1 MSTASRRSIISD
13 PGSPTHLIRR
23 FFDVAFAHP
32 LNSSERDEVTQWL
45 TPETAVL
52 FFAQSV
58 ADQRHGHHA
67 ASLVATGGGQD
78 GDVIMAALLHDV
90 GKRHAGLGILGRSVA
105 SVLILLRLP
114 LTVRMQVYR
123 DHGMLAA
130 RELAELSVPSLVVD
144 FALHHHGPRPATIDP
159 GVWDVLVAADQ
170 PAKPWS
176 RLPGRITSRPT

>member
-1 MSTASRRSIISD
+1 VSTASRRPIISD
-13 PGSPTHLIRR
+13 PGSLAHLIKR
-23 FFDVAFAHP
+23 FFDVAFARP
-32 LNSSERDEVTQWL
+32 LNSSERDKVTQWL
-45 TPETAVL
+45 TPDTANL
-52 FFAQSV
+52 FFAQNV

-67 ASLVATGGGQD
+67 ASLVQGGGGED

-90 GKRHAGLGILGRSVA
+90 GKRHARLGILGRSVA

-114 LTVRMQVYR
+114 LTVRMRAYR

-130 RELAELSVPSLVVD
+130 GELAGLSVPSLVVD

-159 GVWDVLVAADQ
+159 RVWDVLMAADQ